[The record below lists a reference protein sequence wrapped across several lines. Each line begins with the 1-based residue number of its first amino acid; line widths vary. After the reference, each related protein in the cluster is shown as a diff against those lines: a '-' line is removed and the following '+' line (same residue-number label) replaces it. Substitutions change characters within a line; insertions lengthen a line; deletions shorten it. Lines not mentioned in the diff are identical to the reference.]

1 MKTLIMSLF
10 FCCMYCFVFAQTPTD
25 TTNMNKKNMDTLP
38 PTNNTNLMDSS
49 SMMNNNNNN
58 RMDSSSMMNNNSM
71 NNNNRMDSSSMMNNN
86 SMNNN
91 NRMDSSFMNNM
102 PGMRGYAALPVL
114 ESYVPADIVSK
125 VKERY
130 GNTVYDITSIK
141 VMPDSSLMNHDSTMT
156 THDST
161 MNQMGTGANAAMPQQ
176 FNYAVRFEKNGMM
189 NMEVLNNDASALVP
203 GKQY

>member
-38 PTNNTNLMDSS
+38 PTNNTN
-49 SMMNNNNNN
+49 
-58 RMDSSSMMNNNSM
+58 RMDSSSMMNN